1 MALNSS
7 GPISLGGTTAGQSIA
22 LENGG
27 TGTSTISLND
37 AAVRGLAGVS
47 SGAIIMPTNFYGKS
61 NATYMIA
68 NWGQMCMTALDVD
81 SSNNIYAC
89 GNYIFGNLAGY
100 ARVTAAGSNT
110 ATRWLSGG
118 GFSSPVYWL
127 GVKTNTTVFLGAVA
141 GGATITAS
149 TLTKTATYDLNY
161 NSGGSV
167 PPSNYPFNFSGY
179 TTGPGVQLP
188 SGNFVITGGST
199 YSFCCSAYSAPNWR
213 LFNTSWGVVNGAG
226 TNQSSNA
233 AYSVGS
239 DVNSNFYVG
248 ILQDSGSGTY
258 WPQFYKYNS
267 SGTYQ
272 GQVGI
277 NAGNSYDASAATADS
292 SGNIYVGASGSY
304 VSFFCKYNSSFAVQ
318 YKYVFN
324 GADDRNNYKN
334 FSLRNIT
341 TDSSGNV
348 YVAGNCA
355 STSVTQAR
363 IVVFK
368 FNSAGTTQ
376 WVREWISNSYQYA
389 TFDRNQAAF
398 RVMPNG
404 AICFAFRQAAS
415 STSGGGF
422 VVLPADGSKTGT
434 YSTTSSGTYTWQAN
448 TTVVLSTT
456 TIGTTSL
463 GNLLSYAFTRP
474 VNARSN
480 TENTATNG
488 DVNII

>member
-37 AAVRGLAGVS
+37 AAVRSLAGVP

-68 NWGQMCMTALDVD
+68 NWGQITVTACAVD
-81 SSNNIYAC
+81 ANNNIYI
-89 GNYIFGNLAGY
+89 GGKYIFGNLVAY

-110 ATRWLSGG
+110 ATRWLSGANAG
-118 GFSSPVYWL
+118 ETLRWVGVDSTNMYLGSPTL
-127 GVKTNTTVFLGAVA
+127 
-141 GGATITAS
+141 GATITAS
-149 TLTKTATYDLNY
+149 TVTKTATYNLNN

-167 PPSNYPFNFSGY
+167 PPGNPPFSFY
-179 TTGPGVQLP
+179 TIYAGMGTQLP
-188 SGNFVITGGST
+188 NGNFVIGG
-199 YSFCCSAYSAPNWR
+199 YNQYLFCCSTYDAPAWR
-213 LFNTSWGVVNGAG
+213 LFNTSWGVITGAG
-226 TNQSSNA
+226 TNQSSNGV
-233 AYSVGS
+233 YSVGT

-248 ILQDSGSGTY
+248 IIQDNGSGTP
-258 WPQFYKYNS
+258 WPQFLKYNS

-272 GQVGI
+272 GQVGF
-277 NAGNSYDASAATADS
+277 NVASAEANCATADS
-292 SGNIYVGASGSY
+292 SGNMYVGGASGSY
-304 VSFFCKYNSSFAVQ
+304 VSFFFKFNSSFTNQ

-324 GADDRNNYKN
+324 SAGSSADNVS
-334 FSLRNIT
+334 FQIRNIAV
-341 TDSSGNV
+341 DSSGNV
-348 YVAGNCA
+348 YVAGNTA
-355 STSVTQAR
+355 YNSGNR
-363 IVVFK
+363 RKIVIFK

-376 WVREWISNSYQYA
+376 WVREWISNSYNYA
-389 TFDRNQAAF
+389 SFDYNQVGF

-404 AICFAFRQAAS
+404 SICFSFRQAAS

-434 YSTTSSGTYTWQAN
+434 YSTTSSGTFTWQAN
-448 TTVVLSTT
+448 TTVIVSTT
-456 TIGTTSL
+456 TVGTTALS
-463 GNLLSYAFTRP
+463 NLLSYAFTRP
-474 VNARSN
+474 VAALSN
-480 TENTATNG
+480 TQNTATNG